1 MDGASLAFASLMMCS
16 RSCFHLVSFAAA
28 MVFVFGALEP
38 DGVAQKATV
47 ERSCQASFAIRLL
60 DFVDGS
66 GSLPFGPGQPEVEP
80 AYSFSGRASC
90 GTLVRNRCR
99 RRASEVVWTCMK
111 ALVSTATTM
120 DNQKDACPSVGR
132 GSYVLGAFDFRF
144 RDKLLQDYLA
154 GYACAAA
161 NRWFDQ
167 HQPSRTEPARVRFD
181 VDGRTSGDTGCGGGD
196 RKSKTEKLATLVVSC
211 PRVQHATFDRVVK
224 QRLLYSVYNGSR
236 MTLWYY
242 EHYGNIKPMASAEEC
257 RRACLADSK
266 CMAWGFLPFHD
277 RPTMCN
283 MFDHYTAS
291 ESTADPAYVVGFK

>member
-1 MDGASLAFASLMMCS
+1 MARFGASSTVLAFLGTLALVAVPEASGQERLVD
-16 RSCFHLVSFAAA
+16 RSC
-28 MVFVFGALEP
+28 
-38 DGVAQKATV
+38 KATFV
-47 ERSCQASFAIRLL
+47 VRPL
-60 DFVDGS
+60 DFVDGDRS
-66 GSLPFGPGQPEVEP
+66 TPFGPGLPEVVP
-80 AYSFSGRASC
+80 AHSFSGRGTC

-99 RRASEVVWTCMK
+99 RRASAVALQCMK
-111 ALVSTATTM
+111 AMASTPTSL
-120 DNQKDACPSVGR
+120 NNHEDACPMYQSGSV
-132 GSYVLGAFDFRF
+132 VTGAFNYRF
-144 RDKLLQDYLA
+144 RDQLLQDYLA

-196 RKSKTEKLATLVVSC
+196 RKSKTEKLTTLVVSC

-224 QRLLYSVYNGSR
+224 QRLLYSVSNGTR
-236 MTLWYY
+236 LTLWYY

-257 RRACLADSK
+257 RRTCLADSK
-266 CMAWGFLPFHD
+266 CMAWGFLPFRD